1 MAEVHSQ
8 QPDDR
13 PVLIAGAGPVGLTLA
28 IQLAQLGVGVRLFE
42 RNPAPL
48 RWPKMERCNARTMEI
63 YRRMGLSE
71 QIRAASKFR
80 DIPMDVFVVTRLQ
93 APPLLHLRYP
103 SVTESQRLIAASRDG
118 AMPREP
124 YQLISQYTL
133 EPLLK
138 GVADALDLIDVRYGC
153 AVDAIAQDADG
164 VSASVSRSDGRTE
177 TVRGQYLVGCDGA
190 SSATRKQLG
199 IAFEGQGQILALR
212 QILFRSEALFDAIP
226 IGKGRHYYFPD
237 TTLVVQ
243 DDLQHFAFHTS
254 RVTQESAEKVVRAL
268 IDLDVDVEIQ
278 NDTVWTQALLLA
290 ERFGDGRVFIAGDS
304 AHVVIPNGGLGLN
317 TGIGDAT
324 DLAWKLAGAVQGWG
338 GPRLLAS
345 YEAERRPVAI
355 RNREAS
361 GRNARGV
368 QAYRTL
374 IAAGPD
380 LESEEGRVYRSVVE
394 AAALNGQKNSQGLD
408 GVELGYLYGGSP
420 IVCEEPG
427 VAPWPDDRVYTP
439 STAPGVRLPHMWLR
453 DGVAVADVLGKG
465 FSLVQLGPQAASAA
479 AFVKAFEAL
488 GAPLTVHHFD
498 DPALLRVYERR
509 LLLVRPDLH
518 VAWRGDRVPDDAA
531 AVAARVTGHRPGG

>member
-1 MAEVHSQ
+1 MADVRAKQSSE
-8 QPDDR
+8 R
-13 PVLIAGAGPVGLTLA
+13 PILISGAGPVGLTLA
-28 IQLAQLGVGVRLFE
+28 IQLAQQGVGVRLFE

-63 YRRMGLSE
+63 FRRMGLSE
-71 QIRAASKFR
+71 KIRAASRFR
-80 DIPMDVFVVTRLQ
+80 DVPMDVFVVTRLQ

-103 SVTESQRLIAASRDG
+103 SVTESQKLIAASRDG

-138 GVADALDLIDVRYGC
+138 KVAESLDLIDVRYGC
-153 AVDAIAQDADG
+153 AVENFTQHADG
-164 VSASVSRSDGRTE
+164 VSATVSLQDGRTE
-177 TVRGQYLVGCDGA
+177 TVHGQYLVGCDGG
-190 SSATRKQLG
+190 SSGTRKQLA
-199 IAFEGQGQILALR
+199 IRFEGQGQILALR

-254 RVTQESAEKVVRAL
+254 RVTQDSAEKVVRSL
-268 IDLDVDVEIQ
+268 IDLDVDIEVQ
-278 NDTVWTQALLLA
+278 NDTVWNQNLLLA
-290 ERFGDGRVFIAGDS
+290 EHYSEGRVFIAGDA
-304 AHVVIPNGGLGLN
+304 AHIVIPNGGLGLN

-345 YEAERRPVAI
+345 YEAERRPVAV

-361 GRNARGV
+361 GRSARGV
-368 QAYRTL
+368 LSYRTL

-380 LESEEGRVYRSVVE
+380 LESEEPAARVYRTAVE
-394 AAALNGQKNSQGLD
+394 AAALAGQKHSQGLD
-408 GVELGYLYGGSP
+408 GVELGYVYCGSP

-427 VAPWPDDRVYTP
+427 VAPAPDDRVYTP
-439 STAPGVRLPHMWLR
+439 STAPGARLPHMWLA
-453 DGVAVADVLGKG
+453 GGEAVADTLGAG
-465 FSLVQLGPQAASAA
+465 FSLIQLGARAEGAG
-479 AFVKAFEAL
+479 AFVKAFKAA
-488 GAPLTVHHFD
+488 GAPLSVHHFD

-518 VAWRGDRVPDDAA
+518 VAWRGDRAPEDVA
-531 AVAARVTGHRPGG
+531 AVVARVTGQD

>member
-1 MAEVHSQ
+1 MPGVRAKQHR
-8 QPDDR
+8 DR
-13 PVLIAGAGPVGLTLA
+13 PVLISGAGPVGLTLA
-28 IQLAQLGVGVRLFE
+28 IQLAQQGVGVRLFE

-63 YRRMGLSE
+63 FRRMGLSE
-71 QIRAASKFR
+71 RIRAASRFR

-138 GVADALDLIDVRYGC
+138 EVAETLDLIDVRYGC
-153 AVDAIAQDADG
+153 AVNAFTQDSDG
-164 VSASVSRSDGRTE
+164 VSASVSWQDGRTE
-177 TVRGQYLVGCDGA
+177 TVQGQYLVGCDGG
-190 SSATRKQLG
+190 SSGTRKQLG
-199 IAFEGQGQILALR
+199 ILFEGQGQILALR

-254 RVTQESAEKVVRAL
+254 RVTQDSAEKVVRSL
-268 IDLDVDVEIQ
+268 IDLDVDIEVQ
-278 NDTVWTQALLLA
+278 NDTVWNQNLLLA
-290 ERFGDGRVFIAGDS
+290 EHYGEGRVFIAGDA
-304 AHVVIPNGGLGLN
+304 AHIVIPNGGLGLN

-345 YEAERRPVAI
+345 YEAERRPVAV

-361 GRNARGV
+361 GRSARGV
-368 QAYRTL
+368 LSYRTL

-380 LESEEGRVYRSVVE
+380 LESEDTAARVYRTAVE
-394 AAALNGQKNSQGLD
+394 AAALAGQKHSQGLD
-408 GVELGYLYGGSP
+408 GVELGYVYFGSP

-427 VAPWPDDRVYTP
+427 VAPAPDDRIYMP
-439 STAPGVRLPHMWLR
+439 STAPGARLPHMWLA
-453 DGVAVADVLGKG
+453 GGEAVADTLGLG
-465 FSLVQLGPQAASAA
+465 FSLIQLGASTEGVG
-479 AFVKAFEAL
+479 AFVTAFKAAR
-488 GAPLTVHHFD
+488 APLSVHHFD
-498 DPALLRVYERR
+498 DPGLLRVYERR

-518 VAWRGDRVPDDAA
+518 VAWRGDRAPEDLA
-531 AVAARVTGHRPGG
+531 AVVARVTGQG